1 MPTDYRCSDCGL
13 GLCVGWFH
21 FHGPCE
27 DYWAATLGFCRKCG
41 TIHRLL
47 HSSKKGPDKVS
58 AAVGPVLASESAL
71 PGVGYVVRPQEWK
84 DVEKADTCAHCG
96 ANGQL
101 CFEQT
106 ETVESCPRCG
116 CRSFTRLHSW
126 IT

>member
-1 MPTDYRCSDCGL
+1 MRGL
-13 GLCVGWFH
+13 
-21 FHGPCE
+21 
-27 DYWAATLGFCRKCG
+27 LGG
-41 TIHRLL
+41 DARLL
-47 HSSKKGPDKVS
+47 QEVWHHSQITPLKQEGPDKVS

-116 CRSFTRLHSW
+116 CRSVTRATFLDNLIAQLDAASFGL
-126 IT
+126 